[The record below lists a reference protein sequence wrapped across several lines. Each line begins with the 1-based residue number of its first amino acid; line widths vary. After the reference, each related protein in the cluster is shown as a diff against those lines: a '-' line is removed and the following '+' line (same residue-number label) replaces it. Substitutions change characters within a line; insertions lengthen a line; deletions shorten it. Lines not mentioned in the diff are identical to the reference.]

1 MREKILSAA
10 ERAIGSMGNDFTM
23 GQLATAVGISKRILY
38 EHFRDKEEIV
48 ALIVLSQLR
57 DIIHQVHNITNDD
70 RVSIRECLCKCIALQ
85 PRSYPLITLSVK
97 GKLLQKYPNVH
108 EQVKTV
114 VQEYW
119 QELEQYLQ
127 KQRQAG
133 TIKQVSVHTVILLLQ
148 TILHDHVHRKVIN
161 HECLDEKEIVEM
173 LEVILVGLL
182 HDAEGEG
189 NK

>member
-23 GQLATAVGISKRILY
+23 DQLATAVGISKRTLY

-70 RVSIRECLCKCIALQ
+70 RVSIRECLCKCITLQ

-97 GKLLQKYPNVH
+97 GNYCKNIRMY
-108 EQVKTV
+108 T
-114 VQEYW
+114 
-119 QELEQYLQ
+119 
-127 KQRQAG
+127 
-133 TIKQVSVHTVILLLQ
+133 
-148 TILHDHVHRKVIN
+148 
-161 HECLDEKEIVEM
+161 
-173 LEVILVGLL
+173 
-182 HDAEGEG
+182 